1 MFTAAQILGIAGPS
15 AGVILAILASFCGL
29 GLLFWATGMLKP
41 RTVPFKMALPFK
53 SSGFSALIESKVVWL
68 IGGSSLL
75 TLALVCVALGVGD
88 IEIPFWEALRTAV
101 WDRDGEYDF
110 VINRLR
116 FPRAVVAVLAGICL
130 AVSGKIFQSLIDN
143 PLVSPD
149 IIGVNQ
155 GAAALAVTLLVTGG
169 PTVLLPFAAFA
180 GAVLAAVVV
189 YLLAWRHGISSSRLV
204 LVGIGIGALL
214 ASVTTFLTVRF
225 PIEQVA
231 AAARWQAGT
240 LINSSWQ
247 DARTLALGMAVL
259 MPLAF
264 IFMRRLRILTLGD
277 DVAVSLGI
285 RVELSRLLILSVGA
299 GLAALAVA
307 VVGPLGFVALL
318 VPQMARLLWNKTTAG
333 TLALTAL
340 LGAAMLLGSD
350 IIAQRLFAPVILPAG
365 IITASVG
372 GPLFLFLLYR
382 YNRAL

>member
-1 MFTAAQILGIAGPS
+1 MAKTALVYGIAGPS
-15 AGVILAILASFCGL
+15 AGVILAILASFAGVA
-29 GLLFWATGMLKP
+29 LLFWATGALKP
-41 RTVPFKMALPFK
+41 RVVAFKTAGPLRM
-53 SSGFSALIESKVVWL
+53 SGFSALIESKVVWL
-68 IGGSSLL
+68 IGGASLL
-75 TLALVCVALGVGD
+75 TAALVCVALGVGD
-88 IEIPFWEALRTAV
+88 IEIPFWDAMRTAL

-116 FPRAVVAVLAGICL
+116 FPRATVAVLAGICL
-130 AVSGKIFQSLIDN
+130 ASSGKIFQSLIDN

-149 IIGVNQ
+149 IVGINQ
-155 GAAALAVTLLVTGG
+155 GAAVLAVALLVTGG

-180 GAVLAAVVV
+180 GAVLAAIIV
-189 YLLAWRHGISSSRLV
+189 YLLSWRYGVSSTRLV
-204 LVGIGIGALL
+204 LVGIGIGGLL
-214 ASVTTFLTVRF
+214 TSVTTFLTVRF

-240 LINSSWQ
+240 LINSTWQ
-247 DARTLALGMAVL
+247 DARTLALGIAVL

-264 IFMRRLRILTLGD
+264 VLMRRLRILTLGD
-277 DVAVSLGI
+277 DVAASLGI
-285 RVELSRLLILSVGA
+285 RVELNRLLLLAVGA

-318 VPQMARLLWNKTTAG
+318 VPQMARLLWDKTTAG

-350 IIAQRLFAPVILPAG
+350 IIAQRLFAPVVLPAG
-365 IITASVG
+365 VITASVG
-372 GPLFLFLLYR
+372 GPFFLFLLYR